1 MTIKLYDKNNDPRS
15 LAQVVS
21 VLTDGGIIAFPTGT
35 TYALGCHAL
44 KERAVER
51 ICQLRQVDPKEH
63 PLSIICYDMSTVSRY
78 AEVSTA
84 TYKLIRRNTPGPFTF
99 ILSGL
104 RKLPPILRSRKD
116 REIGIRMP
124 DSPIVRSI
132 LELLDA
138 PMMTASLPTV
148 DGDTSYLLNPELV
161 EEAFAGKVDLVVDG
175 GEGRLAESTVVDCTA
190 DEPAILRQGE
200 GILV

>member
-21 VLTDGGIIAFPTGT
+21 VLADGGIIAFPTGT

-51 ICQLRQVDPKEH
+51 ICKLRQVNPKEH

-84 TYKLIRRNTPGPFTF
+84 TYKLIRRNAPGPFTF
-99 ILSGL
+99 ILPGL

-138 PMMTASLPTV
+138 PMMTASLPLV
-148 DGDTSYLLNPELV
+148 DGDTSYQLNPELV
-161 EEAFAGKVDLVVDG
+161 AETFAEKVDLVVDG
-175 GEGRLAESTVVDCTA
+175 GEGRLAESTIVDCTA
-190 DEPAILRQGE
+190 DEPAIVRQGE
-200 GILV
+200 GILA